1 MKRAS
6 SESRGLTDKRSFF
19 SKQTLFFF
27 FLLSPSS
34 SLHMFVASPP
44 SLPFLRSTVITV
56 FYLSLL
62 VLVGLRGASR
72 RCASGVSFLVADNV
86 VSHQYSKEKGEKKEV

>member
-1 MKRAS
+1 
-6 SESRGLTDKRSFF
+6 
-19 SKQTLFFF
+19 
-27 FLLSPSS
+27 
-34 SLHMFVASPP
+34 MFVASPP

-72 RCASGVSFLVADNV
+72 RCASGVSFLAADNV
-86 VSHQYSKEKGEKKEV
+86 VSHQYSKEKGEKKRGLKVKKKKKTHEVVGKCICMCLFSILALI